1 MTRARTLVVRD
12 GGSGGLTFIELAV
25 VIGLVAIIAAI
36 SIPFLLSFARSQ
48 RTQGAA
54 RELVALLNQARQ
66 LAITR
71 NTPFSVDV
79 KITPQDRLR
88 FCSGAVTP
96 CPGGTV
102 WTGAGTDATGW
113 MRLANRDRI
122 LLGPAITFS
131 TLGSAIS
138 AGRLRVQDA
147 QGTSCLDV
155 VVSVSGRIRTEAA
168 SGCP

>member
-1 MTRARTLVVRD
+1 
-12 GGSGGLTFIELAV
+12 V
-25 VIGLVAIIAAI
+25 VIGLIAIIAAI
-36 SIPFLLSFARSQ
+36 SIPLLLSFVRSQ

-71 NTPFSVDV
+71 NTSFSLEVE
-79 KITPQDRLR
+79 ITPQDRLR
-88 FCSGAVTP
+88 FCSGTATP

-102 WTGAGTDATGW
+102 WIGAGTDTNGW
-113 MRLANRDRI
+113 MRLAERNRI
-122 LLGPAITFS
+122 LLGPTITFS
-131 TLGSAIS
+131 ALGSAIN

-155 VVSVSGRIRTEAA
+155 VVSVSGRIRTETAL
-168 SGCP
+168 GCP